1 MQNSVLFGILI
12 SLLGRNLTS
21 REYLARKYEISERTV
36 SRYIDTLC
44 AAGVPIGSIY
54 GPNGGYYVAGEFKI
68 DKAYFTKDE
77 LRAIISSLKATS
89 VINDSLTNIIIDK
102 FEHLSRR
109 NNETSDYVIKNDT
122 LVIDAGSWTNPELFR
137 NRIDEI
143 NKAIYSTK
151 TLNITYVDRYNTPS
165 ERDFDPYAVALK
177 EGVWYVY
184 GWCHKRE
191 DFRLFKLS
199 RIRNIRQTDKEFT
212 RKESDVYS
220 ALKGHFDPDTV
231 VSLEFEF
238 SSLIYDEILE
248 WLGSDAIEDD
258 GTIYRAKTEIYGGK
272 TLISKLMS
280 FGSSI
285 RVLSPRSINRELIE
299 ESRRM
304 LRNALRNGDID
315 ENELKTI

>member
-1 MQNSVLFGILI
+1 MQNSVLFGIVI
-12 SLLGRNLTS
+12 TLLGRNLTS
-21 REYLARKYEISERTV
+21 RSYLARKYEVSERTV

-44 AAGVPIGSIY
+44 AAGIPIGAIY
-54 GPNGGYYVAGEFKI
+54 GPNGGYYITSEYKI
-68 DKAYFTKDE
+68 DKTYFTKEE

-89 VINDSLTNIIIDK
+89 VINDSLSNMIIDK

-109 NNETSDYVIKNDT
+109 NSETSDYVIKNDT
-122 LVIDAGSWTNPELFR
+122 LVIDAASWTNPEIFR
-137 NRIDEI
+137 NRIDVI
-143 NKAIYSTK
+143 NKAIYSGK
-151 TLNITYVDRYNTPS
+151 TVNISYVDRYNALS
-165 ERDFDPYAVALK
+165 ERDLDPYAVALK

-184 GWCHKRE
+184 GWYHKRE

-199 RIRNIRQTDKEFT
+199 RIRNIRLTDKDFT
-212 RKESDVYS
+212 RKETDVYQ
-220 ALKGHFDPDTV
+220 ALKGHFDPDTL

-248 WLGSDAIEDD
+248 WLGNDAIEDA
-258 GTIYRAKTEIYGGK
+258 GTKYLARTQIYGGK

-285 RVLSPRSINRELIE
+285 RVLSPKSVNRELIE
-299 ESRRM
+299 ENRRM

-315 ENELKTI
+315 ESELKNI